1 MGAGEGSG
9 VRRLDGMSLHEQEV
23 DVSGLALRGEV
34 VSVSRNDAYSFSKP
48 IRDEIVL
55 IPGLGVEGDVH
66 AGVTV
71 KHRSRVRADPTQ
83 PNLRQVHLIHAELHD
98 DLRPEGYEVPPGGL
112 GENVTTTGV
121 DLLKLPRG
129 TVLRFGPPPSPPPGQ
144 ASPPES
150 SDAAGSAVDEPAPI
164 PGQAIPGQAIPGQAI
179 PGQAASSAAAAVVA
193 AARATTLDEAS
204 AAAVAALADRIQAEQ
219 AASGTH
225 PALGTHPAHDTRP
238 AIIVTG
244 LRNPCQQIN
253 GYRSG
258 LLRQVLGRDDRG
270 NLVRKAGVMA
280 VVLRGGA
287 VRPGDA
293 VSVDLPERPH
303 LPLDRV

>member
-1 MGAGEGSG
+1 MGAEGRSG
-9 VRRLDGMSLHEQEV
+9 LRRLDGMSLHEQEA

-34 VSVSRNDAYSFSKP
+34 VSVSCNDAYSFSKP
-48 IRDEIVL
+48 TRDEIVL
-55 IPGLGVEGDVH
+55 IPGLGIEGDVH
-66 AGVTV
+66 AGATV

-112 GENVTTTGV
+112 GENVTTTGL
-121 DLLKLPRG
+121 DLLRLPRG
-129 TVLRFGPPPSPPPGQ
+129 TILRFGGRATTS
-144 ASPPES
+144 E
-150 SDAAGSAVDEPAPI
+150 AATGE
-164 PGQAIPGQAIPGQAI
+164 
-179 PGQAASSAAAAVVA
+179 AALGAAAVVA

-204 AAAVAALADRIQAEQ
+204 AAAVAALAARIQAEQ
-219 AASGTH
+219 ATPGDYAGPGAH
-225 PALGTHPAHDTRP
+225 PAPDTRP

-253 GYRSG
+253 RYRSG
-258 LLRQVLGRDDRG
+258 LLRQVLDRDDRG

-287 VRPGDA
+287 IRPGDA
-293 VSVDLPERPH
+293 VSVDLPERPY
-303 LPLDRV
+303 LSLDRV